1 MRHPGEREVRKGK
14 GMKKGWKLLLMLILC
29 GTVSTVYAQDAALEA
44 AYQRA
49 KQLAEQGSYE
59 LAIST
64 FEMLDGYM
72 DSEEQIAACR
82 EAVLEEQYQ
91 EAAALKEAGN
101 AEAARKAFEALGDY
115 KDSAEQAAACGSSG
129 EESYAAA
136 LALEEQGNY
145 EAAAAA
151 FRALGSYED
160 SAAHLETCKKEMEKA
175 ALGEEI
181 DAALQQGE
189 VQSAALLPL
198 LRQAEA
204 LGLRAEQLQGWTT
217 QLCDLQ
223 MREQFGED
231 VSYMDAELDGDGAE
245 ERIVQSEGTLQVL
258 EKGTEGLTAEEA
270 LLVKAYGEEPASEE
284 EAAEREALAAW
295 LAGQPE
301 AGEPAYV
308 LWDAARRL
316 CLGVLYQ
323 GEDGLRA
330 AVKEIPG
337 SGNEE
342 SVPVEETSPA
352 EEEIPAETEAPETGT
367 PEPETEAPAPET
379 EAPAPETA
387 EAPETEP
394 PAPETEA
401 AESGTEAAA
410 ETEAPE
416 TEPPAPETETP
427 EPETAE
433 VVMPE
438 TEVSEAG
445 AEPEAAVEKEN
456 GTSSVMDLFKGL
468 FGGRGQSK
476 DGVASETVPE
486 PETEAPVETEPPAP
500 ETEAPVETEP
510 PVPATEAPAE
520 TEAPAPETLAET
532 TAEKVRVISP
542 LMGAVSASSSLD
554 FTLFG
559 PANLMDLNAGTAW
572 LEGADG
578 LGEGESIA
586 WTFPQPVR
594 IDGIAILPGYQGDPQ
609 SYYRNSIPAELVLNL
624 GGTQLLCKINSDYQP
639 DFANPSDSIKYQSFQ
654 EPFEVSYASVTIRSA
669 RAGID
674 LKHTGFSELFFFQ
687 YVETEGPAEETP
699 VIRNEPLPN
708 TVLPAETA
716 PAPTQPQVQET
727 LPPVRQETLTPVR
740 KEETQPALSEYVLPD
755 SDSRYYSESELLGM
769 SAAEL
774 KLARN
779 ELYARHGRLFNNKE
793 LQSYFNSKSWY
804 NGTIDPDSFDKRQE
818 EIFNKYEKANRD
830 LIVKLE
836 HR

>member
-64 FEMLDGYM
+64 FEMLDGYA

-115 KDSAEQAAACGSSG
+115 KDSAEQAAACGNSG

-145 EAAAAA
+145 EEAAAA

-204 LGLRAEQLQGWTT
+204 LGLPAEQLQGWTT

-352 EEEIPAETEAPETGT
+352 EEEIPAETEAP
-367 PEPETEAPAPET
+367 
-379 EAPAPETA
+379 
-387 EAPETEP
+387 
-394 PAPETEA
+394 
-401 AESGTEAAA
+401 
-410 ETEAPE
+410 
-416 TEPPAPETETP
+416 APETETP

-438 TEVSEAG
+438 TEVSEAGADAG

-476 DGVASETVPE
+476 DGAASGTVPE
-486 PETEAPVETEPPAP
+486 PETEAPVETEPPAAETEAP
-500 ETEAPVETEP
+500 VETEPPVPATETPAETEPPAPATEAPVETEP

-520 TEAPAPETLAET
+520 TGVPAPETLAET

-578 LGEGESIA
+578 LGEGESIV

-727 LPPVRQETLTPVR
+727 LPPVRQETLPPVR